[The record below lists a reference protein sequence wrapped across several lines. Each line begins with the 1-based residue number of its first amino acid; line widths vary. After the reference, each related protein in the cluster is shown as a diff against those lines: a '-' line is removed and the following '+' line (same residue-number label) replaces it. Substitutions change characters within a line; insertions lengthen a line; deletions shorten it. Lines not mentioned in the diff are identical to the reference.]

1 MFKYINTAI
10 IGAMC
15 LLAGA
20 CSGDEP
26 MTDTSASGSGA
37 AVTIPVN
44 FSVGLNDFGSSRSS
58 FDEWPDGATVMM
70 YSAASTEQ
78 YGTLSYSAATA
89 TWTATLTNLPEAG
102 AGKPCRLYYAPGYS
116 AAAYAGVTTTVN
128 TLATVP
134 NYACAG
140 TYDLDDDGFNL
151 FGILQ
156 PITGRLRLR
165 SDAQGSWIWC
175 RGIQYFDIATQKVE
189 SWQNTDSELTA
200 MEQDEDGL
208 WYTPYLYVESI
219 PAFKYG
225 NFVYTHTAEASKRLQ
240 PGQSVVIDAPAIEE
254 NTPTWNCRPA
264 SITGSLSQ
272 VNVYNNYPKTVLTG
286 DYENSAGFRFYGSFT
301 WKPYSGSSLSYTSTY
316 PYPFHFVVKDKY
328 GYTTRYNVS
337 SRISSGTYTFDFN
350 ISSTSISE
358 IYLEE
363 SHFDVY
369 VTINSYTLEYK

>member
-37 AVTIPVN
+37 TVTIPVN
-44 FSVGLNDFGSSRSS
+44 FNVGLNDFGSSRSS

-70 YSAASTEQ
+70 YDATTSSV
-78 YGTLSYSAATA
+78 YGFISYSASSNQ
-89 TWTATLTNLPEAG
+89 WTATFTTAPASGENQ
-102 AGKPCRLYYAPGYS
+102 PCRLYYVPGHLSNDYGPFYELVS
-116 AAAYAGVTTTVN
+116 
-128 TLATVP
+128 TLPTVP
-134 NYACAG
+134 NYAG
-140 TYDLDDDGFNL
+140 TGNYDFDGEELSL
-151 FGILQ
+151 FGVVR

-175 RGIQYFDIATQKVE
+175 RGIQDFDIATQKVE

-200 MEQDEDGL
+200 MEQAEDGL

-219 PAFKYG
+219 PSFRYG
-225 NFVYTHTAEASKRLQ
+225 NYIYTYTAEASKRLQ

-254 NTPTWNCRPA
+254 NTPTWNCRPMN
-264 SITGSLSQ
+264 ITGSLSQ
-272 VNVYNNYPKTVLTG
+272 VNVYNNNPKTVLTG

-301 WKPYSGSSLSYTSTY
+301 WRPYSSSSLSYTSTY

-350 ISSTSISE
+350 ISSFSISE

-363 SHFDVY
+363 THFDVY